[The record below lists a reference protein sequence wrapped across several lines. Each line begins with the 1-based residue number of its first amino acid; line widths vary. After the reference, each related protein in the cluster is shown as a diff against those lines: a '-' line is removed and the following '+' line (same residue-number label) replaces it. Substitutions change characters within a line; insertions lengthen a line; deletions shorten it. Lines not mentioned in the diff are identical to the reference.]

1 MKQHCSET
9 GGKKIKDM
17 LFEEPEF
24 LKVKEELER
33 YKMREEE
40 LLCIM
45 DRKIQK
51 GIEEA
56 IKKASLLEETREYKI
71 LKFNKANKNAEK
83 TAD

>member
-1 MKQHCSET
+1 
-9 GGKKIKDM
+9 
-17 LFEEPEF
+17 
-24 LKVKEELER
+24 
-33 YKMREEE
+33 MREEE

-45 DRKIQK
+45 DSKIQK

-71 LKFNKANKNAEK
+71 LKFNKVSKNAEK